1 MSYAPGALVH
11 ARGREWVVLP
21 ESAEDFLVV
30 RPLGGDQDDVTGVF
44 PEEAESASFPVP
56 EPGDLGD
63 QSSARLLRSAL
74 RLGFRSSAGPFRS
87 FGQITVE
94 PRAYQL
100 VPLLMALR
108 EPVTRLLIADDVGVG
123 KTVEAGLVATE
134 LLALGEARGLSVL
147 CSPALA
153 EQWQSELREKFGLE
167 AEVVLPSTAHRLEK
181 SLLGDESIFDRFPV
195 TVVSTDFIKSDRR
208 RHEFLRTCPDLVI
221 VDEAHTCVAAAGLA
235 GKGRTQRF
243 ELVSALAADKDRHL
257 ILVTATPHS
266 GKEESFR
273 NLVGLLD
280 PALAEVNLDTESG
293 RKLLARHFVQR
304 RRRDIRRYLDQ
315 DTPFP
320 TDRETK
326 EVPYR
331 LSPAYAELF
340 EDVLEYTRSTVV
352 SAAGGVEARVSW
364 WSALA
369 LLRALASSPRA
380 ARRTLEIRSA
390 ATAVESVE
398 AADAI
403 GRSVVLDLADDEAVE
418 AADATPGADTG
429 VATSVLRGFRDR
441 ALALEGAADAKL
453 KAITAQV
460 KALLAEG
467 DQPIVFC
474 RFIDTAEYV
483 AEHLGRSLGKN
494 TTVAAV
500 TGTLPPDERSARID
514 ELASVEGAKV
524 LVATDCLSEGVNL
537 QEHFHA
543 VIHYDLAWNPTR
555 HEQREGRVDRF
566 GQRRDVVR
574 AVTMYGQ
581 DNKIDGIVLEVL
593 LRKHEQ
599 IRKATGVSVPVP
611 DSSDQV
617 VEALVEGL
625 LLRGHTGE
633 QGTLDLELVAKREAL
648 ESEWLSAAERES
660 GAVTKYA
667 QHTIHPGE
675 VQQELDE
682 LRRAVGST
690 AEVDAFVRESL
701 QGLRSTLT
709 ATPRGFAATLAGL
722 PPALVDSLPP
732 SGGERIEFVS
742 DHPVPKGA
750 AVLHRTDD
758 AVEAV
763 ARFVLESALDPSLP
777 DEYRVARRC
786 AVVRTG
792 EVVTAT
798 TVLVL
803 RYRFQLELPSR
814 ERGVRR
820 SVAEEVA
827 TVGYTSG
834 TEGPEWLD
842 DDEVAAVLGATA
854 SGNVMTSHAER
865 MMERTLAR
873 LHEVRGR
880 IDEYGEH
887 RAQALMVSHRRV
899 RQASRDV
906 TRGLKVV
913 GEHAADV
920 LGVFVFLPEAGV

>member
-1 MSYAPGALVH
+1 MSFAPGTLVH

-21 ESAEDFLVV
+21 ESADGFLVV

-44 PEEAESASFPVP
+44 PEEAESASFPPPAP
-56 EPGDLGD
+56 EDLGD

-74 RLGFRSSAGPFRS
+74 RLGFQSSAGPFRS
-87 FGQITVE
+87 FGQIAVE

-108 EPVTRLLIADDVGVG
+108 EPVTRLLIADDVGIG
-123 KTVEAGLVATE
+123 KTVEAGLVASE
-134 LLALGEARGLSVL
+134 LLELGEARGLAVL

-153 EQWQSELREKFGLE
+153 EQWKSELREKFGLQ
-167 AEVVLPSTAHRLEK
+167 AEVVLPSTAHRLER
-181 SLLGDESIFDRFPV
+181 SLLGDESIFDRYPV

-208 RHEFLRTCPDLVI
+208 RHEFLRTCPDLVV
-221 VDEAHTCVAAAGLA
+221 VDEAHTCVAAAGMA

-243 ELVSALAADKDRHL
+243 ELVSALAQDVSRHL

-280 PALAEVNLDTESG
+280 PELARLDLDSESG
-293 RKLLARHFVQR
+293 RRTLARHFIQR
-304 RRRDIRRYLDQ
+304 RRRDIRKYLDQ
-315 DTPFP
+315 NTPFP
-320 TDRETK
+320 ADRESK

-331 LSPAYAELF
+331 LSPGYAALF
-340 EDVLEYTRSTVV
+340 DDVLEYTRATVA
-352 SAAGGVEARVSW
+352 SSGGGVEARVSW

-380 ARRTLEIRSA
+380 ARRTLETRSA

-429 VATSVLRGFRDR
+429 TATSVLHGFRDR
-441 ALALEGAADAKL
+441 AIALEGAADAKL
-453 KAITAQV
+453 KAVTAQV

-483 AEHLGRSLGKN
+483 AEHLNRSLGKN

-514 ELASVEGAKV
+514 DLTSVEGAKV

-566 GQRRDVVR
+566 GQRREKVR

-625 LLRGHTGE
+625 LLRGSSGE

-648 ESEWLSAAERES
+648 ETDWLSAAERES

-675 VQQELDE
+675 VQRELDE

-690 AEVDAFVRESL
+690 TEVAGFVREAL
-701 QGLRSTLT
+701 QGLGSTLT
-709 ATPRGFAATLAGL
+709 STPRGFEASLPPL
-722 PPALVDSLPP
+722 PPALVDALPP
-732 SGGERIEFVS
+732 AGGGRIEFVS
-742 DHPVPKGA
+742 DHPVPRGA

-786 AVVRTG
+786 AVVRTASV
-792 EVVTAT
+792 ETAT

-814 ERGVRR
+814 DRGVRR

-827 TVGYTSG
+827 TLGFRSG
-834 TEGPEWLD
+834 ADGPVWLD
-842 DDEVAAVLGATA
+842 DAEVAAVLGSTA

-873 LHEVRGR
+873 LPETGDR
-880 IDEYGEH
+880 IETYGMQ
-887 RAQALMVSHRRV
+887 RAEALVDSHRRV
-899 RQASRDV
+899 RQASKDV

>member
-1 MSYAPGALVH
+1 MSFAPGALVS

-21 ESAEDFLVV
+21 ESDDAFLVV
-30 RPLGGDQDDVTGVF
+30 RPLGGDHDDVTGVF
-44 PEEAESASFPVP
+44 PEEAESASFPAP
-56 EPGDLGD
+56 SPGDLGD
-63 QSSARLLRSAL
+63 QASARLLLSAL

-87 FGQITVE
+87 FGQIAVE

-108 EPVTRLLIADDVGVG
+108 EPVTRLLIADDVGIG

-134 LLALGEARGLSVL
+134 LLALGEARGLAVL

-153 EQWQSELREKFGLE
+153 EQWQAELREKFGLQ

-181 SLLGDESIFDRFPV
+181 TLLGDESIFDRYPV

-208 RHEFLRTCPDLVI
+208 RHEFLRTCPELVI

-243 ELVSALAADKDRHL
+243 ELVSALAADTQRHL

-280 PALAEVNLDTESG
+280 PALAEVDLDTEAG
-293 RKLLARHFVQR
+293 RRLLARHFVQR

-315 DTPFP
+315 NTPFP
-320 TDRETK
+320 KDRETK

-331 LSPAYAELF
+331 LAPAYAELF

-352 SAAGGVEARVSW
+352 AATGGIEARVSW

-380 ARRTLEIRSA
+380 ARRTLETRSA
-390 ATAVESVE
+390 ASAVDSIE

-429 VATSVLRGFRDR
+429 ATTSVLRGFRDR
-441 ALALEGAADAKL
+441 AVALEGAADAKL
-453 KAITAQV
+453 KAVTAQV
-460 KALLAEG
+460 KSLLAEG

-474 RFIDTAEYV
+474 RFIDTAEYL
-483 AEHLGRSLGKN
+483 AEYLAKNLGRN

-514 ELASVEGAKV
+514 ELTSVEGAKV

-574 AVTMYGQ
+574 AVTLYGQ
-581 DNKIDGIVLEVL
+581 DNKIDGIVLDVL

-625 LLRGHTGE
+625 LLRGSTGE

-667 QHTIHPGE
+667 QHTIHPEE
-675 VQQELDE
+675 VREELDD
-682 LRRAVGST
+682 LRRAVGSS

-701 QGLRSTLT
+701 QGLRSTVT
-709 ATPRGFAATLAGL
+709 SIPRGFEATVSPL
-722 PPALVDSLPP
+722 PPALRDALPP
-732 SGGERIEFVS
+732 CGEALTFVG
-742 DHPVPKGA
+742 DHPVPRGA

-758 AVEAV
+758 AVEAI

-792 EVVTAT
+792 DVGTAT

-803 RYRFQLELPSR
+803 RFRFQLELPSR
-814 ERGVRR
+814 EREVRR

-827 TVGYTSG
+827 TVGFRSG
-834 TEGPEWLD
+834 DAGLVWLD
-842 DDEVAAVLGATA
+842 DDEVAEVLASTA
-854 SGNVMTSHAER
+854 SGNVMTAHAER
-865 MMERTLAR
+865 MMERTLSR
-873 LHEVRGR
+873 LPEVRAH
-880 IDEYGEH
+880 IDEYGVE
-887 RAQALMVSHRRV
+887 RAEALMASHRRV

-913 GEHAADV
+913 GEHAADI
-920 LGVFVFLPEAGV
+920 LGVFVFLPEAGA